1 MNSSSNNPGHIACLL
16 VKKVFSRTF
25 SLRAE
30 ERVFQVSGRCERE
43 LESRRKHIIQRY
55 VTYFRS
61 EVRDPL
67 VWRDRVVNQFIE
79 RPLKKKNSNAPTRE
93 EEHKEEMNQET
104 EDHIP
109 TVGPLRALLYTDL

>member
-16 VKKVFSRTF
+16 VKKVFFQNFF
-25 SLRAE
+25 SPSGRAS
-30 ERVFQVSGRCERE
+30 VSGFGEVWKRE

-93 EEHKEEMNQET
+93 EEHEEEINQET
-104 EDHIP
+104 DVWSDI
-109 TVGPLRALLYTDL
+109 